1 MGAKCV
7 SCNSKSRADYRSSDC
22 QRPSKCQ
29 NTKTPT
35 VNTKVLPKQSYK
47 VAGSNAKADSSELYQ
62 TQQDY
67 QNKQSQET
75 TPSASNIL
83 SNNIQSAVESGN
95 NHTEST
101 VHEPL
106 NPGEEV
112 PFLRSTL
119 NNRCQQSI
127 PQIKS
132 SIYFEPLGSGVYGTD
147 QALYWESKPPQ
158 RMQSE
163 PSIGRSSLHRANS
176 MPSYRR
182 VTETCTAPPT
192 RHQSVSEIQLEMA
205 MTPLR
210 FSIPAKTP
218 PPPNRRSTIGK
229 LFSSFS
235 RKKEIE
241 RNKAEDRHKDVIT
254 MRDKIQKPNFEQVG
268 SSTGMGSVTESIS
281 PSTISKTG

>member
-7 SCNSKSRADYRSSDC
+7 SCNSKSRADYRSGDC

-29 NTKTPT
+29 NTNTPA

-47 VAGSNAKADSSELYQ
+47 VAGSNAQNDSDEVKQ

-75 TPSASNIL
+75 MPSAPNIL

-101 VHEPL
+101 VNEPV

-119 NNRCQQSI
+119 SNRCQQSI

-132 SIYFEPLGSGVYGTD
+132 SIHFEPPGSGVYDTEH
-147 QALYWESKPPQ
+147 WKSKPPK

-176 MPSYRR
+176 MPAYRQS
-182 VTETCTAPPT
+182 TETYSAPPT

-205 MTPLR
+205 MAPLR
-210 FSIPAKTP
+210 FSAPAKTP
-218 PPPNRRSTIGK
+218 PPSTRRTTIGM

-235 RKKEIE
+235 RKKEGE
-241 RNKAEDRHKDVIT
+241 RNKAEDRHKHVIT
-254 MRDKIQKPNFEQVG
+254 TRDKIQKPNFEQVG
-268 SSTGMGSVTESIS
+268 SSTGMGSLTESIS